1 MHSHFE
7 KMLAK
12 YPDLAACLPDL
23 ERAVRMLRETFAR
36 GGKLLLCGNGGSA
49 ADAEHIVGEL
59 MKGYLTPRPIPEAL
73 RETLETAY
81 PDVGEYIA
89 AHLQGALPAFSLV
102 SQTSFL
108 TAYANDVAADMLF
121 AQQVFGYGAPG
132 DALLALS
139 TSGNSKNILHALRVA
154 RVRGLTTIGFTGR
167 VGGAMVALCDV
178 CVRAPFDTTAEIQ
191 ERHLVM
197 YHALCAQLEQEFFPN
212 A

>member
-1 MHSHFE
+1 MNDSFE
-7 KMLAK
+7 TMRVH

-23 ERAVRMLRETFAR
+23 ARAARLLRETFAR

-59 MKGYLTPRPIPEAL
+59 MKGYLRLRPIPDAL
-73 RETLETAY
+73 RETLVAAY
-81 PDVGEYIA
+81 PDDGEYIA

-139 TSGNSKNILHALRVA
+139 TSGNSKNVLHALRVA
-154 RVRGLTTIGFTGR
+154 RVRGVTTIGFTGR
-167 VGGAMVALCDV
+167 TGGAMLALCDV
-178 CVRAPFDTTAEIQ
+178 CIRAPFDTTAEIQ

-197 YHALCAQLEQEFFPN
+197 YHALCATLEQEFFPN